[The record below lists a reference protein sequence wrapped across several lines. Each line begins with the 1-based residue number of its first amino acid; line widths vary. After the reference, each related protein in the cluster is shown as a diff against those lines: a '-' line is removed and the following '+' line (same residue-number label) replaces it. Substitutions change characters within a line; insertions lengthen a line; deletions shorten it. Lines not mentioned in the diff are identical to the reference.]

1 MIIKSLELKDFRNYQ
16 NLKIDFSKDTN
27 ILYGDNAQGK
37 TNVLEA
43 LYLSSTSRSHKGS
56 RDREM
61 IRFGAEEA
69 HIRTI
74 LNKNGRDYQIDMHLK
89 KNNTRGIAIDRI
101 PIRKASELFGI
112 MNTVFFSPED
122 LNIIKMGPSE
132 RRRFLDME
140 LSQLDR
146 IYLADLFD
154 YHKVLKQR
162 NKLLKELEDHPEWME
177 TLQVWNAQLVSAGK
191 RVIRQRRVFLRTLDE
206 ITSGI
211 HSELTGGKE
220 ELKLSYEPDVTEEYF
235 EEKLFLQE
243 DKDRFQKTTT
253 VGPHRDDIKFQIN
266 GIDIRKFGS
275 QGQQRTAALS
285 LKLAEIELVRKT
297 VQDTPILLLDDVLSE
312 LDSNRQTDL
321 LNHIH
326 DVQTVITCTGLEEF
340 VKMRFP
346 IDRVFYVRQGTVREE
361 TGKTETEETI

>member
-16 NLKIDFSKDTN
+16 NLKIDFSNETN

-37 TNVLEA
+37 TNILEA
-43 LYLSSTSRSHKGS
+43 LYLSSTTRSHKGS

-69 HIRTI
+69 HIRTV
-74 LNKNGRDYQIDMHLK
+74 LCKNGRDYQIDMHLK
-89 KNNTRGIAIDRI
+89 KNNARGIAIDRI
-101 PIRKASELFGI
+101 PIRKASDAFGM

-122 LNIIKMGPSE
+122 LAIIKMGPSE

-146 IYLADLFD
+146 IYLSDLSD
-154 YHKVLKQR
+154 YHKVLQQR
-162 NKLLKELEDHPEWME
+162 NKLLKELDDHPEWEE
-177 TLQVWNAQLVSAGK
+177 TLQVWNSQLIASGK

-206 ITSGI
+206 ITSEI
-211 HSELTGGKE
+211 HADLTGKKE
-220 ELKLSYEPDVTEEYF
+220 TLTLEYEPDVTEDYF
-235 EEKLFLQE
+235 EEKLLLQE
-243 DKDRFQKTTT
+243 ERDRYQKTTT
-253 VGPHRDDIKFQIN
+253 VGPHRDDIRFQVN
-266 GIDIRKFGS
+266 GVDIRKFGS

-285 LKLAEIELVRKT
+285 LKLAEIDLVRKT
-297 VQDTPILLLDDVLSE
+297 IQDTPILLLDDVMSE
-312 LDSNRQTDL
+312 LDSSRQNDL

-340 VKMRFP
+340 VNHRFP
-346 IDRVFYVRQGTVREE
+346 IDRVFFVKQGTI
-361 TGKTETEETI
+361 TEENI